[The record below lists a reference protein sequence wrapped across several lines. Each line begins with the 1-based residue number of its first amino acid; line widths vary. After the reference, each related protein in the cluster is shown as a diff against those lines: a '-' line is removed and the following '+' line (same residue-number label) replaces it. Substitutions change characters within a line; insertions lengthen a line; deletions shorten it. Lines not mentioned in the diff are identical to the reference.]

1 MKNIIRKLKIA
12 NKTKNMRYIISESQ
26 LDMVIPTP
34 LKRRL
39 DGLQELMYDVMMNNG
54 MSLDADEYNDVE
66 DFVNYVIDIMM
77 YDIFPHTDYEEIPTY
92 ERILIHLLGD
102 KIRKFW
108 EEKQS

>member
-12 NKTKNMRYIISESQ
+12 NNMRYIITESQ
-26 LDMVIPTP
+26 LDIVIPTP

-54 MSLDADEYNDVE
+54 AALDADEYNDVE

-102 KIRKFW
+102 KIREFW
-108 EEKQS
+108 EKNQS

>member
-1 MKNIIRKLKIA
+1 MITEIVN
-12 NKTKNMRYIISESQ
+12 NMRYIISESQ
-26 LDMVIPTP
+26 LNMIIPTP

-92 ERILIHLLGD
+92 EKILIHLLGD
-102 KIRKFW
+102 KIREFW
-108 EEKQS
+108 NENQN

>member
-1 MKNIIRKLKIA
+1 MITEIVN
-12 NKTKNMRYIISESQ
+12 NMRYIISESQ
-26 LDMVIPTP
+26 LDMIIPTP

-92 ERILIHLLGD
+92 EKILIHLLGD
-102 KIRKFW
+102 KIREFW
-108 EEKQS
+108 EENQS

>member
-1 MKNIIRKLKIA
+1 
-12 NKTKNMRYIISESQ
+12 MRYIISESQ

-102 KIRKFW
+102 KIREFW
-108 EEKQS
+108 EENQS

>member
-1 MKNIIRKLKIA
+1 MKNIIRKLKNA

-54 MSLDADEYNDVE
+54 AALDADEYNDVE

-77 YDIFPHTDYEEIPTY
+77 YDIFPNTDYEEIPTY

-102 KIRKFW
+102 KIREFW
-108 EEKQS
+108 KENQ

>member
-1 MKNIIRKLKIA
+1 MITEIVN
-12 NKTKNMRYIISESQ
+12 NMRYIISESQ
-26 LDMVIPTP
+26 LNMIIPTP

-92 ERILIHLLGD
+92 EKILIHLLGD
-102 KIRKFW
+102 KIREFW
-108 EEKQS
+108 KENQ

>member
-1 MKNIIRKLKIA
+1 MITEIVN
-12 NKTKNMRYIISESQ
+12 NMRYIISESQ
-26 LDMVIPTP
+26 LDMIIPTP

-92 ERILIHLLGD
+92 EKILIHLLGD
-102 KIRKFW
+102 KIREFW
-108 EEKQS
+108 EENQN

>member
-1 MKNIIRKLKIA
+1 MITEIVN
-12 NKTKNMRYIISESQ
+12 NMRYIISESQ
-26 LDMVIPTP
+26 LDMIIPTP

-92 ERILIHLLGD
+92 EKILIHLLGD
-102 KIRKFW
+102 KIREFW
-108 EEKQS
+108 EENQ

>member
-1 MKNIIRKLKIA
+1 MITEIVN
-12 NKTKNMRYIISESQ
+12 NMRYIISESQ
-26 LDMVIPTP
+26 LDMIIPTP

-92 ERILIHLLGD
+92 EKILIHLLGD
-102 KIRKFW
+102 KIREFW
-108 EEKQS
+108 NENQS

>member
-1 MKNIIRKLKIA
+1 MITEIVN
-12 NKTKNMRYIISESQ
+12 NMRYIISETQ
-26 LDMVIPTP
+26 LDMIIPTP

-54 MSLDADEYNDVE
+54 MSLEADEYNDVE

-92 ERILIHLLGD
+92 EKILIHLLGD
-102 KIRKFW
+102 KIREFW
-108 EEKQS
+108 EENQ

>member
-54 MSLDADEYNDVE
+54 AALDSDEYNDVE

-77 YDIFPHTDYEEIPTY
+77 YDIFPNTDYEEIPTY

-102 KIRKFW
+102 KIREFW
-108 EEKQS
+108 KENQ

>member
-1 MKNIIRKLKIA
+1 
-12 NKTKNMRYIISESQ
+12 MRYIISESQ
-26 LDMVIPTP
+26 LDMIIPTP

-92 ERILIHLLGD
+92 EKILNHLLGD
-102 KIRKFW
+102 KIREFW
-108 EEKQS
+108 RDNQKIN

>member
-1 MKNIIRKLKIA
+1 MITEIVN
-12 NKTKNMRYIISESQ
+12 NMRYIISESQ
-26 LDMVIPTP
+26 LNMIIPTP

-77 YDIFPHTDYEEIPTY
+77 YDIFPQTDNEEIPTY
-92 ERILIHLLGD
+92 EKILIHLLGD
-102 KIRKFW
+102 KIREFW
-108 EEKQS
+108 KENQN

>member
-1 MKNIIRKLKIA
+1 
-12 NKTKNMRYIISESQ
+12 MRYIISETQ
-26 LDMVIPTP
+26 LDMIIPTP

-77 YDIFPHTDYEEIPTY
+77 YDIFPDTLNKEIPTY
-92 ERILIHLLGD
+92 EHLLIYFLGD
-102 KIRKFW
+102 KIREFW
-108 EEKQS
+108 KKNQ

>member
-1 MKNIIRKLKIA
+1 
-12 NKTKNMRYIISESQ
+12 MRYIISETQ

-54 MSLDADEYNDVE
+54 MSLEADEYNDVE

-77 YDIFPHTDYEEIPTY
+77 YDIFPNTDYEEIPTY

-102 KIRKFW
+102 KISEFW
-108 EEKQS
+108 NENQN